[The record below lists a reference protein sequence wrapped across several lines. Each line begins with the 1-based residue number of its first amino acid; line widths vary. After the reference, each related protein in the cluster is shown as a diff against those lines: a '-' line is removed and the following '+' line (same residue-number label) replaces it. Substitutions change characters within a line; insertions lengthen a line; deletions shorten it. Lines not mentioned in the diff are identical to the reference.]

1 MPFTWCG
8 CVLVAPKV
16 GECTGEVFFEDEGS
30 VENRRSRPVTA
41 WDTVEGM
48 DQEEAAGR
56 EGGRDDVF
64 SW

>member
-1 MPFTWCG
+1 M
-8 CVLVAPKV
+8 APKV